1 MNFFNPH
8 AVRPDS
14 MMENTRDH
22 SNRRRGNSQRM
33 SDHMDTEGEFQK
45 PINFNRLFKDELA
58 SGSDD
63 EEEEMF
69 IKDGRRGSQCLD

>member
-1 MNFFNPH
+1 MI
-8 AVRPDS
+8 DI
-14 MMENTRDH
+14 RDH

-33 SDHMDTEGEFQK
+33 SDHMDAMYSVEESHK

-63 EEEEMF
+63 YEDEIF
-69 IKDGRRGSQCLD
+69 VKDGRRQS